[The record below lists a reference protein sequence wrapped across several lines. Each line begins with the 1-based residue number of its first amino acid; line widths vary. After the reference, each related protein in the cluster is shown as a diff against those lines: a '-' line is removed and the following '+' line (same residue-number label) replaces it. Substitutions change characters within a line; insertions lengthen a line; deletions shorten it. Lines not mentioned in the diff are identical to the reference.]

1 MGSIAIMLRGVYWS
15 AVAGLTVIA
24 CAIGAGGIALAH
36 YFVGPPLLATA
47 FALLAAASAFT
58 LDESAS
64 TVVDVTPTGP
74 AAQTAAR
81 TVALT
86 APVCGGLGLLVGMAL
101 RPTTV
106 PTWGMALALIGN
118 VLLGFAVA
126 GVGRLQ
132 TGEPGLWASAATAF
146 PLVLAPLYE
155 PVSRRIHTFPSTRSE
170 AISSNTWWAIAAT
183 ISLLIIATAARSD
196 RVFR

>member
-1 MGSIAIMLRGVYWS
+1 MGSIAITLRGAYWS
-15 AVAGLTVIA
+15 AIAGLTVIA

-36 YFVGPPLLATA
+36 YFVGPPLLAAA

-64 TVVDVTPTGP
+64 AVVDVTPTGP

-81 TVALT
+81 AVALT
-86 APVCGGLGLLVGMAL
+86 APVCGGLGLLAGVAL
-101 RPTTV
+101 RPTPV
-106 PTWGMALALIGN
+106 PIWAVVLALIGS

-126 GVGRLQ
+126 GVGRVQ

-155 PVSRRIHTFPSTRSE
+155 PVSRRIHTFPATRSE
-170 AISSNTWWAIAAT
+170 ATSSNTWWAIAAT
-183 ISLLIIATAARSD
+183 ISMLLIAIAARSD
-196 RVFR
+196 RAFR

>member
-1 MGSIAIMLRGVYWS
+1 MGSIVITLRGADRS
-15 AVAGLTVIA
+15 AIAGLTFIA
-24 CAIGAGGIALAH
+24 CAIGAGGIALAQ
-36 YFVGPPLLATA
+36 YFVGPPLLAAA

-64 TVVDVTPTGP
+64 AVVDVTPTGP

-81 TVALT
+81 AVALA

-106 PTWGMALALIGN
+106 PMWAMVLALIGN

-126 GVGRLQ
+126 GVGRVQ

-155 PVSRRIHTFPSTRSE
+155 PVNRRIHTFPSTRSE
-170 AISSNTWWAIAAT
+170 AISSSTWWAIAAT
-183 ISLLIIATAARSD
+183 ISLLIIAIAARTD
-196 RVFR
+196 RAFR